1 MKFSTVLSLIP
12 ALLAVTAGT
21 GASAQDFTAPT
32 PADSAAVQAA
42 AASLQYDDYTV
53 KAYTLTFFYGSFNG
67 ARYLDLPEVGPKTV
81 VTPGVGTQL
90 GPADVLGYNGLPLP
104 EARQRYADGTLKYD
118 AAQKEIDPGPAF
130 GARIGVYVSDN
141 FHLDLMGT
149 YAEGTA
155 VTTML
160 RKDQF
165 NPDLDTRVQ
174 LDEDQGF
181 TVYKGG
187 LALMYDAM
195 PAKFWGITPR
205 LGFGLGGIINR
216 YSELEDKTAL
226 YVEGNLALTHRLAKR
241 MDIILQADLTT
252 FAFEVDELGYG
263 NMVNYSTFSLGL
275 SWFIDVLPSDVRARH
290 QAAAGE

>member
-1 MKFSTVLSLIP
+1 MKFSTALSLIP
-12 ALLAVTAGT
+12 ALALVAAGA
-21 GASAQDFTAPT
+21 GASAQEFTAPT

-42 AASLQYDDYTV
+42 AKSLKYEDYSV

-81 VTPGVGTQL
+81 VTPGVGDL
-90 GPADVLGYNGLPLP
+90 MGPADVLGYNGLPLP
-104 EARQRYADGTLKYD
+104 EARQRFADGTLKYD
-118 AAQKEIDPGPAF
+118 AAQKEIDPGPAI

-141 FHLDLMGT
+141 FHLDLLGT
-149 YAEGTA
+149 YAQGTA

-160 RKDQF
+160 RKDQYDPSL
-165 NPDLDTRVQ
+165 NTRVQ

-187 LALMYDAM
+187 VAMMYDAL
-195 PAKFWGITPR
+195 PAKFWGLVPR

-216 YSELEDKTAL
+216 FSELEDKTSL
-226 YVEGNLALTHRLAKR
+226 YLEGNLGLTHRFGDRL
-241 MDIILQADLTT
+241 DLILQADLTT

-263 NMVNYSTFSLGL
+263 NMVKYSTLSLGL
-275 SWFIDVLPSDVRARH
+275 SWFIDVLPPDVRARH
-290 QAAAGE
+290 LAATGE

>member
-12 ALLAVTAGT
+12 ALLVVAAGT

-42 AASLQYDDYTV
+42 AKSLKYDDYTV
-53 KAYTLTFFYGSFNG
+53 KAYSLTFFYGSFNG

-81 VTPGVGTQL
+81 VTPGVGTMM
-90 GPADVLGYNGLPLP
+90 GPADILGYDGLPLP
-104 EARQRYADGTLKYD
+104 EARQRFADGTLRYD
-118 AAQKEIDPGPAF
+118 AAQKEINPGPAF

-141 FHLDLMGT
+141 FHMDLAGT
-149 YAEGTA
+149 YAQGTA

-160 RKDQF
+160 RKDQY
-165 NPDLDTRVQ
+165 NPELGTRVQ

-181 TVYKGG
+181 SVYKGG
-187 LALMYDAM
+187 LALMYDAV
-195 PAKFWGITPR
+195 PATFWGLTPR

-216 YSELEDKTAL
+216 FTELEDNTSL
-226 YVEGNLALTHRLAKR
+226 YVEANLALTRRLAKR
-241 MDIILQADLTT
+241 LDIILQADMTT

-275 SWFIDVLPSDVRARH
+275 SWVIDVLPPDVRARH
-290 QAAAGE
+290 QAAAGQ